1 MSGFTFGTQASSNP
15 PTSTTT
21 TPAAGT
27 SSTGGFAFN
36 FRGGQPSQAPTTTTS
51 TTQPST
57 GTATGGFNFPTTT
70 AATGTTTTTVPSIT
84 TTTTQP
90 TTTTGTTTGG
100 FTIPSGTTTT
110 STNPT
115 TTTTAGTTTGGF
127 NFPTNPT
134 PGSTS
139 GLITTTAATTQPGT
153 VDVVNITPKTTFQKL
168 PDQYKKAWQQF
179 EKEKTTNREKAV
191 EIVKQQE
198 NANDTQKIKKH
209 IVKIEKKINAAK
221 VNIGRSKD
229 TVETIKHDVLIESK
243 NAEQAQNNFN
253 KLRATYSNIDPNYS
267 STYFIN
273 TAQKLEQRMQEIWK
287 EIEDIS
293 QTLSHGDAYQMPFG
307 QLLQGTIVSQQQA
320 FFNAAARLSILHEKV
335 NELKELYI
343 RAYQIKGDPFKEP
356 SKTTKPSFNYSKS
369 LNASLPGLNIQPIIP
384 TTTTTGITTTT
395 APTTTGFNFGSTT
408 ATGGTGGFNLGGST
422 TAATAPTT
430 TTGFNFGGGTSS
442 GTTTTTTTTSGT
454 GFNFNRRR

>member
-1 MSGFTFGTQASSNP
+1 MSGFTFGNVASNP
-15 PTSTTT
+15 SSTTT
-21 TPAAGT
+21 GGT
-27 SSTGGFAFN
+27 TGGGGFTFN
-36 FRGGQPSQAPTTTTS
+36 FGTPSSQAPATS
-51 TTQPST
+51 VTATTQPST
-57 GTATGGFNFPTTT
+57 STGSTSTTGGFTFPTTST
-70 AATGTTTTTVPSIT
+70 ATTSGTTAPSTT

-90 TTTTGTTTGG
+90 TTTTAGTTGG
-100 FTIPSGTTTT
+100 FTIPS
-110 STNPT
+110 ST
-115 TTTTAGTTTGGF
+115 TTTTTTGTNPTASTTGATTGGF
-127 NFPTNPT
+127 NFGA
-134 PGSTS
+134 PGSTP
-139 GLITTTAATTQPGT
+139 GLTTTTTAQPGN

-209 IVKIEKKINAAK
+209 IVKIEKKINASK

-229 TVETIKHDVLIESK
+229 TVETLKHDVLVESK

-253 KLRATYSNIDPNYS
+253 KLRATYTNIDPNYS

-320 FFNAAARLSILHEKV
+320 FFNAAARLSVLHEKV

-343 RAYQIKGDPFKEP
+343 RTYQIKGDPFKEP

-369 LNASLPGLNIQPIIP
+369 LNASLPGLNIQPIISNPTSGVTTTAP
-384 TTTTTGITTTT
+384 TTTTGFSFGNPTTGGTTGGVTTGGGFNFGGTTTTTTTT
-395 APTTTGFNFGSTT
+395 APTTTGFNFGGTSTT
-408 ATGGTGGFNLGGST
+408 TSGTGGFNL
-422 TAATAPTT
+422 
-430 TTGFNFGGGTSS
+430 NI
-442 GTTTTTTTTSGT
+442 
-454 GFNFNRRR
+454 NRRR